1 MRSQGVT
8 TFSQESIEQ
17 FRESLS
23 VRGRSAHTVKSY
35 GSDLSMLLLE
45 AGVSSVP
52 LEELEETGMRWL
64 QSKRGKVSAKTIT
77 RRLTSLKAFARW
89 VGMRDLF
96 LDYDP
101 PTPEKPQPKPL
112 VKRMAGVRAMI
123 KAADSD
129 DMKAVVG
136 LCGFAGLRIHEALS
150 VDPAKV
156 DFRAKCISILGKG
169 EKWRT
174 VPMSDELATILMGA
188 VVRAWGKPVLVKM
201 ADRVARERITKL
213 GVKAGLIRAVSSHH
227 LRATFAT
234 TLMENGEH
242 LRTVQE
248 LLGHASSKTTEAYTE
263 VTMDRQRKAVND
275 L

>member
-8 TFSQESIEQ
+8 TLSPESIEQ
-17 FRESLS
+17 FRDSLS

-35 GSDLSMLLLE
+35 ASDLKQLLAE
-45 AGVSSVP
+45 VGTSSVP
-52 LEELEETGMRWL
+52 LSELEETGMRWL
-64 QSKRGKVSAKTIT
+64 QSKRTTLSPKTTT

-89 VGMRDLF
+89 TGQRDLF

-101 PTPEKPQPKPL
+101 PTPEKPTPKPL
-112 VKRMAGVRAMI
+112 VERMDGVRALI
-123 KAADSD
+123 EAADTD
-129 DMKAVVG
+129 DMKVVIA
-136 LCGFAGLRIHEALS
+136 LCGFAGLRISEALS
-150 VDPAKV
+150 VNPAKI
-156 DFRAKCISILGKG
+156 DFKGKSISILGKG

-174 VPMSDELATILMGA
+174 IPMSDELAGILVGA
-188 VVRAWGKPVLVKM
+188 VVRAWGQPILVEM

-213 GVKAGLIRAVSSHH
+213 GVRVGLARNVSSHH

-234 TLMENGEH
+234 VVLEQTKD
-242 LRTVQE
+242 LRLVQE

-263 VTMDRQRKAVND
+263 VTLDRQREAVNN